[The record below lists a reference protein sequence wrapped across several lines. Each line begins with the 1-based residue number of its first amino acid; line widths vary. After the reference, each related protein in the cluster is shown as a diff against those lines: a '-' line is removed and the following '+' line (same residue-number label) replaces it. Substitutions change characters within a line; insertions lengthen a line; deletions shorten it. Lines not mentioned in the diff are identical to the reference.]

1 MEYKDILAPQEE
13 KRLQLHK
20 AYVSNM
26 TKGFLLLI
34 VLIGIY
40 FFVKAY
46 KIASEYRKLTKE
58 KIIKTLIESRYEDGF
73 YNPKDSISL
82 AHINSL
88 NFYQKPD
95 RFHGEDL
102 MKGIYKGIHF
112 ESSDI
117 HMEERV
123 EHRDSK
129 GNVSY
134 SYQTIFKGRWY
145 TFDFERYFKEI
156 LQVKEGR
163 FVGAASRDL
172 KKYETESVQFN
183 KKFKV
188 FASNQQYVYYQ
199 LTPVLI
205 EKILEIEDMH
215 RGHFQMMYHHNH
227 LDVAIYDSRD
237 SFELKLKTP
246 LTEDAIGHILNDIDM
261 PAAIINEFKLDSDKF
276 KKQ

>member
-1 MEYKDILAPQEE
+1 MEYKDVLATYEA
-13 KRLQLHK
+13 KRLEMYQ
-20 AYVSNM
+20 AYQSNM
-26 TKGFLLLI
+26 KKGFLLLI
-34 VLIGIY
+34 VLVGIY
-40 FFVKAY
+40 FLAKAAR
-46 KIASEYRKLTKE
+46 IASEYRKLTKE
-58 KIIKTLIESRYEDGF
+58 KIIKALIESQYEEAD
-73 YNPKDSISL
+73 YRPQDSISL
-82 AHINSL
+82 AHINGL
-88 NFYQKPD
+88 NFYQRPD

-102 MKGIYKGIHF
+102 MKGKYKGVHF
-112 ESSDI
+112 ACSDI

-129 GNVSY
+129 GNVTY

-145 TFDFERYFKEI
+145 TFDYERDFAQI

-163 FVGAASRDL
+163 FVGAAARGL

-188 FASNQQYVYYQ
+188 FASDEQYVYYQ

-205 EKILEIEDMH
+205 EKILEMENMH
-215 RGHFQMMYHHNH
+215 RGHYQMMYYANH
-227 LDVAIYDSRD
+227 LDVAVYDSSD

-246 LTEDAIGHILNDIDM
+246 LTMETIGHILNDIDM
-261 PAAIINEFKLDSDKF
+261 PAAIINEFKLDSEKF

>member
-1 MEYKDILAPQEE
+1 MEYKDILASYEQQ
-13 KRLQLHK
+13 RLEMYNEYK
-20 AYVSNM
+20 SNLK
-26 TKGFLLLI
+26 KGFLFLI
-34 VLIGIY
+34 ILVGFY
-40 FFVKAY
+40 FFAKAAQ
-46 KIASEYRKLTKE
+46 IASSYRKITKE
-58 KIIKTLIESRYEDGF
+58 KIIKSLIQAQYEDGY

-102 MKGIYKGIHF
+102 MKGTYKGVKF
-112 ESSDI
+112 ACSDI

-129 GNVSY
+129 GNVTY

-145 TFDFERYFKEI
+145 TFDYERDFDQI

-163 FVGAASRDL
+163 FVGAAARGL

-188 FASNQQYVYYQ
+188 FASDQQYVYYQ

-205 EKILEIEDMH
+205 EKILEMESIH
-215 RGHFQMMYHHNH
+215 RGHFQMMYYGNH
-227 LDVAIYDSRD
+227 LDVAIYDSSD

-246 LTEDAIGHILNDIDM
+246 LTTDNIGHILNDIDM
-261 PAAIINEFKLDSDKF
+261 PAIIINEFKMDSDKF

>member
-1 MEYKDILAPQEE
+1 MEYQQILATYEQQ
-13 KRLQLHK
+13 RLEM
-20 AYVSNM
+20 YESYRSNM
-26 TKGFLLLI
+26 KKGFLFLI
-34 VLIGIY
+34 VLVGFY
-40 FFVKAY
+40 FFFKASQ
-46 KIASEYRKLTKE
+46 IATEYRKITKE
-58 KIIKTLIESRYEDGF
+58 KIIKGLIQSQYEDGY
-73 YNPKDSISL
+73 YNPKDAISL

-102 MKGIYKGIHF
+102 MRGTYKGVKF
-112 ESSDI
+112 ACSDI

-129 GNVSY
+129 GNVTY

-145 TFDFERYFKEI
+145 TFDYERDFEQI

-163 FVGAASRDL
+163 FVGAAARGL

-188 FASNQQYVYYQ
+188 FASDQQYVYYQ

-205 EKILEIEDMH
+205 EKILEMEGMH
-215 RGHFQMMYHHNH
+215 RGHFQMMYYGNH
-227 LDVAIYDSRD
+227 LDVAIYDSSD

-246 LTEDAIGHILNDIDM
+246 LTTEGIAHILNDIDM